1 MFNSKQTQLLGSKQ
15 TQLLGSKQI
24 TSATNAFINAG
35 SKINA
40 ETRSGNDALKYS
52 TTGNDFVDQFGKLG
66 SYKEQRSFND
76 ISTDMSTLWTIN
88 PYLTVC
94 FVFFIR
100 MITRITSLFDGNK
113 TTTIQR
119 GSGLKHEG
127 IVRMIWLHIYH
138 PDTFWKN
145 IQLFISVGS
154 WKDIIQ
160 MLSYDLQYNGWNN
173 KALDWNKFGKL
184 LLAGLENPNTS
195 ELIKKYLP
203 QIKTNSKCTTLESQA
218 DNIIAKWLCSLLF
231 EAGESAKN
239 YKQYRL
245 LKSTGT
251 AHQWQQLIS
260 QSKHNL
266 IDFNTVHGRAL
277 ALMVSSKYLANQG
290 LELKYQEWIESKPI
304 AKFTGYVHELFAK
317 TPNKKYQIDTLNKQF
332 EGLVETAKK
341 NAKQDTSLIVVRDT
355 SGSMG
360 SQAPGIKQ
368 SCYDIAKALALFFS
382 EMLPNGYFANSWIEF
397 KDTAKMHTWKGS
409 TPYEKWNNDRTS
421 TIGSTNFQ
429 SVIQLFCAIKRQGI
443 SESEFPTGILCISD
457 SEFNPTQLGKT
468 NVKQALI
475 SLRLAGFTE
484 DYVSKFKIVLWN
496 LQNTYYGRGSGE
508 KFETYGNVNNVYY
521 FSGYDGSIIAF
532 LTGVDGQKTE
542 PKNAEELFKAAMSQ
556 EIMKMIEI

>member
-1 MFNSKQTQLLGSKQ
+1 MFNSKQ

-35 SKINA
+35 SKISA

-119 GSGLKHEG
+119 GSGLRHEG

-457 SEFNPTQLGKT
+457 LEFNPTQLGKT